1 MSYKD
6 LEAEIKAWANLEA
19 YAHQQKLDAEEAR
32 RAAKRAKRDKK
43 LGKPGKG
50 PLVAKLPAPKL
61 ERPTK
66 TYKRITIECRPIQHR
81 KWGEP
86 VELTYEVHA
95 LTDAVAEVAAIKQA
109 RDEGFSFDKVVHIST
124 FEK

>member
-19 YAHQQKLDAEEAR
+19 HAKAQKEHAQEEKRQQ
-32 RAAKRAKRDKK
+32 KRDKLARK
-43 LGKPGKG
+43 QGKKVKG
-50 PLVAKLPAPKL
+50 PLIAKQPTPKL
-61 ERPTK
+61 DKPTK
-66 TYKRITIECRPIQHR
+66 TFKRVTIECKPINHR
-81 KWGEP
+81 KWGEAI
-86 VELTYEVHA
+86 ELTYEVES

-109 RDEGFSFDKVVHIST
+109 RSEGYSFERVVHITT

>member
-19 YAHQQKLDAEEAR
+19 YAHQQKLEAEEAKR
-32 RAAKRAKRDKK
+32 QAKRAKRDKK
-43 LGKPGKG
+43 LGKHKG
-50 PLVAKLPAPKL
+50 PLVAKLPAPRL

-66 TYKRITIECRPIQHR
+66 VYKRITIECREIQHR

-86 VELTYEVHA
+86 VEVTYEVQA
-95 LTDAVAEVAAIKQA
+95 LTDAVAEVAAIKKA
-109 RDEGFSFDKVVHIST
+109 REDGFSFDRVVHITT

>member
-19 YAHQQKLDAEEAR
+19 YAHQQKLDAEEA
-32 RAAKRAKRDKK
+32 KRQAKRDKRDK
-43 LGKPGKG
+43 KQGKPGKG
-50 PLVAKLPAPKL
+50 PLIPKQPAPRL

-86 VELTYEVHA
+86 VELTYEVC
-95 LTDAVAEVAAIKQA
+95 TMSDAVAEVEAIHQA
-109 RDEGFSFDKVVHIST
+109 RAEGFSFDKVVHIT
-124 FEK
+124 TLEK

>member
-19 YAHQQKLDAEEAR
+19 HAKAKKEDAQEAR
-32 RAAKRAKRDKK
+32 RQAKRNKRAIKQ
-43 LGKPGKG
+43 GKG
-50 PLVAKLPAPKL
+50 PLIAKQPAPKL
-61 ERPTK
+61 DKPLK
-66 TYKRITIECRPIQHR
+66 TYKRITIECRPIHHR

-86 VELTYEVHA
+86 IELTYEVQA

-109 RDEGFSFDKVVHIST
+109 REDGYSFDKVVHVTT

>member
-6 LEAEIKAWANLEA
+6 LEAEIKAWANLEK
-19 YAHQQKLDAEEAR
+19 YAHQQKEQAEEAR
-32 RAAKRAKRDKK
+32 RQAKRDKRNKK
-43 LGKPGKG
+43 LGKHKG
-50 PLVAKLPAPKL
+50 PLIPKQPAPKL

-66 TYKRITIECRPIQHR
+66 TYKRITLECRQIQHR

-86 VELTYEVHA
+86 VELTYEVQ
-95 LTDAVAEVAAIKQA
+95 TMSDAVAEVEAIKQA
-109 RDEGFSFDKVVHIST
+109 REDGYSFDSVVNITT

>member
-19 YAHQQKLDAEEAR
+19 YAHQQKLDAEEAKR
-32 RAAKRAKRDKK
+32 QAKRDKRDKK
-43 LGKPGKG
+43 LGKVKT
-50 PLVAKLPAPKL
+50 PLIPKQPAPRL
-61 ERPTK
+61 DRPTK

-86 VELTYEVHA
+86 EELTYEVC
-95 LTDAVAEVAAIKQA
+95 TMSDAVAEVEAIHQA
-109 RDEGFSFDKVVHIST
+109 RAEGFSFDKVVHIT
-124 FEK
+124 TLEK